1 MAGSSD
7 APEIAGLRR
16 RVAAAC
22 RVLGLLELTKA
33 ATGHISARIPG
44 SDRILIRAR
53 GPDELGVRYTT
64 DAQVIEIDL
73 DGRPAGEHADGLAA
87 PVEVFIHTA
96 LYRSRPEVH
105 AVVHMH
111 PPTAVLFTICDK
123 PLLPIYGAFDPS
135 SAQLALDGI
144 PTFDS
149 SVLIQTAEL
158 GAQLAQTMDQAK
170 VCLMRGHGITTAGP
184 SVEEAALYAIQLNE
198 LASMNYHAHLL
209 GDPQPISAADQ
220 AAIRSMKQPPSGAA
234 AGDPPRGRVAALWRY
249 YCAVTGAAEN
259 AAGTA

>member
-1 MAGSSD
+1 MAASPD
-7 APEIAGLRR
+7 APEIADLRR
-16 RVAAAC
+16 RVAEAC

-33 ATGHISARIPG
+33 ATGHISARVPG

-64 DAQVIEIDL
+64 DAQVIEVDL
-73 DGRPAGEHADGLAA
+73 DGRPAGDHPDGLAA
-87 PVEVFIHTA
+87 PIEVFIHTA
-96 LYRSRPEVH
+96 LYRQRPEVQ

-111 PPTAVLFTICDK
+111 PPTVVLFTICGK
-123 PLLPIYGAFDPS
+123 PLLPIYGAFDPN
-135 SAQLALDGI
+135 SALLALEGI

-149 SVLIQTAEL
+149 SVLIQTPAL
-158 GAQLAQTMDQAK
+158 GAQLAQAMDQAK

-198 LASMNYHAHLL
+198 LANMNYHAHLL

-220 AAIRSMKQPPSGAA
+220 AAMRSIKPAPSGAV
-234 AGDPPRGRVAALWRY
+234 AGDPPRGRAAALWRY
-249 YCAVTGAAEN
+249 YCAVTGAVEN
-259 AAGTA
+259 TARTA

>member
-1 MAGSSD
+1 MTASSD
-7 APEIAGLRR
+7 APEIADLRR
-16 RVAAAC
+16 RVAQAC
-22 RVLGLLELTKA
+22 RVLGLLELTRA

-64 DAQVIEIDL
+64 DQQVIEGDL
-73 DGRPAGEHADGLAA
+73 DGRAAGEHADGLAA

-96 LYRSRPEVH
+96 LYRLRPDVH

-111 PPTAVLFTICDK
+111 PPTVVLFTICGK
-123 PLLPIYGAFDPS
+123 PLQPIYGAFDPA

-149 SVLIQTAEL
+149 SVLIQTPEL
-158 GAQLAQTMDQAK
+158 GARLAQVMDQAK

-184 SVEEAALYAIQLNE
+184 SVEEAALSAIQLNE
-198 LASMNYHAHLL
+198 LATMNYHAQLL
-209 GDPQPISAADQ
+209 GDPQLISAADQ
-220 AAIRSMKQPPSGAA
+220 AAIRSMKLAPSGSV
-234 AGDPPRGRVAALWRY
+234 AGGSPRGRAAALWRY
-249 YCAVTGAAEN
+249 YCALTGAAEK
-259 AAGTA
+259 TTSTT